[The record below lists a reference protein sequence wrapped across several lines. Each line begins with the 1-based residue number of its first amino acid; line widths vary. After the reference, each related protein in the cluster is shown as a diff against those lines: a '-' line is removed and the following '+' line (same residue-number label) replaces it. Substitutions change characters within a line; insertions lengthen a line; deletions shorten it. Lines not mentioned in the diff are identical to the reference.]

1 MGFIDGQLF
10 RWLAPFI
17 LAVRQ
22 QGDPFFSHLVD
33 LTLESISQQRAEFGR
48 PESGTTSLTK
58 KLPATAE
65 SMHDIKQLSAYLLTP
80 LLSGIFL
87 SRDDIGRLS
96 QGLSLP
102 RGFGQRRHMIENLFQ
117 SAITYEQIPNLLSS
131 LQSLLTKW
139 ENEYQELAL
148 QAGPQLQVADWLGRV
163 KETNDLLSRLAKEQF
178 R

>member
-1 MGFIDGQLF
+1 MEFVDGQLF

-17 LAVRQ
+17 MAVRQ
-22 QGDPFFSHLVD
+22 QGDPFFSQLVD

-48 PESGTTSLTK
+48 PDSGTNSL
-58 KLPATAE
+58 PQSQPEAAE
-65 SMHDIKQLSAYLLTP
+65 SIRDSKQLSAYLLTP

-96 QGLSLP
+96 RGLSLP

-117 SAITYEQIPNLLSS
+117 SATTYEQIPNLLSS
-131 LQSLLTKW
+131 LQSLLIKW

-163 KETNDLLSRLAKEQF
+163 KETNELLRRLAKEPF